1 MSKVHKTIGSLHKLQ
16 PVLLHP
22 ALVTICKVLLRPHLD
37 FGGIIYD
44 QVYKEPFHQKLKPMQ
59 YNAALAMTGAIRGTS
74 REKLYQELD
83 LKSLQK

>member
-22 ALVTICKVLLRPHLD
+22 ALVTICKALLRPHLD

-44 QVYKEPFHQKLKPMQ
+44 QVYKEPFHQ
-59 YNAALAMTGAIRGTS
+59 S
-74 REKLYQELD
+74 
-83 LKSLQK
+83 